1 MTMAVQIA
9 RLYHSAEDFRG
20 LPVKTAANGQSI
32 YLADIA
38 DVEVGAKNEDSAYQ
52 RNGRESLGIGI
63 VAQSTAN
70 PWRWPRA

>member
-9 RLYHSAEDFRG
+9 RLYHTAADFQALQVR
-20 LPVKTAANGQSI
+20 TAANGQSI

-52 RNGRESLGIGI
+52 RNG
-63 VAQSTAN
+63 T
-70 PWRWPRA
+70 RAWG